1 MDQIH
6 KVHKRG
12 LVSVENILFVGFAED
27 ISAIVIKF
35 PRPWVEWVELLHL
48 WLATLFF
55 SETII
60 MYKYKSSQYMID
72 KLIQYIGR
80 SGRCWGRSPDMQLTG
95 SDVSGHYSINYF
107 LVSPQ
112 LSMLIQ
118 RKLIKVPNDPIVH
131 NTKEWG
137 GSSKLRTMS
146 KVSWYFFYFPTG
158 HQIRFSPP
166 LPLNFHWNFRM

>member
-27 ISAIVIKF
+27 ISAIIIKL

-48 WLATLFF
+48 WLATLNPSIFF

-60 MYKYKSSQYMID
+60 MYKYKSSQSVID

-80 SGRCWGRSPDMQLTG
+80 SGRCWGRVPDMQLTG
-95 SDVSGHYSINYF
+95 SDVSGHYSFNNFFLLRAWGVPVGRRSGGRLATTLVATKTTLFSLFSFFSFPVVYF
-107 LVSPQ
+107 SHRRSAQ
-112 LSMLIQ
+112 
-118 RKLIKVPNDPIVH
+118 IK
-131 NTKEWG
+131 
-137 GSSKLRTMS
+137 R
-146 KVSWYFFYFPTG
+146 
-158 HQIRFSPP
+158 
-166 LPLNFHWNFRM
+166 LN